1 MGHNRESVFTTNRPR
16 RGTRLAAVF
25 GVVSA
30 LLVAP
35 LVAGTAAHAAAATTV
50 ETAEEL
56 RDAFAA
62 ATTDTEI
69 MLGAS
74 FPDELSASVKLANAS
89 GANIAVD
96 GAGHTLLAPP
106 SGKHFD
112 VQAGGAGS
120 VQLRNLAL
128 APAEGR
134 TNGGLQLT
142 QNDAAEVTLSE
153 MTISDL
159 GATALNVGGSGS
171 GSLRIEDVTLSGNT
185 ASSAAAFSFGRNNA
199 GAETV
204 MNNVSVTNNV
214 GDGGYGYSGGAA
226 RAGAGS
232 SGTLRIANSLFENN
246 TFREGGSQP
255 RGGAIALHNSN
266 VQLVLENDLFQ
277 GNSTFSAGTPGSADG
292 GAISVFNSSA
302 NTSGSLL
309 VRNSSFIANEAGD
322 DGAAIFI
329 EGRNANSSRPF
340 PANLTVTNS
349 TFANNVSGDLGG
361 SDTGGAIQASL
372 RVDVNLSSNTFVGNT
387 KANGRKGV
395 DFGTHSTLDSTGF
408 VRPIGTL
415 TNNIFTRNDS
425 VAGLTCSG
433 GAGCGLPVAQQ
444 DAFMLGVFGTA
455 APVAAENGT
464 TVFAGDSRG
473 QQAAVPTVAI
483 VPPLAADT
491 HTASRAVA
499 DATALN
505 ADQRGVAYRAEGNQ
519 DAGSFTMDYVR
530 FNATENGGSWAG
542 LTPVLPGAQG
552 SFLSDATATGGW
564 FEVAAPGAP
573 VPLPTT
579 APTPPAGTTF
589 LGWFDSASGGTEV
602 TTAVAAGQTVYA
614 QFSAVTHTVT
624 FDPANGESTFT
635 AEVTDGDPVTQP
647 ADPDRDGFT
656 FTGWTLDDAAYD
668 FSAPVTSDLTL
679 VAAWEEIPA
688 VIHTVTFDPANGE
701 STFTAEVTDGDPVA
715 QPADPEREGFTFTG
729 WTLEDAAYDFSTP
742 VISDL
747 TIVAGWEEI
756 PATLYTVTFDPANGN
771 DVFTT
776 EVIDGDP
783 VAQPADPQR
792 DGFTFVEW
800 TLDGAAYNF
809 TAPVTADIT
818 LLAVWEEIPAVV
830 HTVTFDPAN
839 GGDTFTAEVTDG
851 DTVAKPADPTREGFT
866 FVEWMLDGAAYDFTA
881 PVTADI
887 TLLAVWEEISAVVHT
902 VTFDPANGA
911 AAFTAEVTDGD
922 AVAKPADPT
931 RDGFTFTGWTL
942 ESAAYDFAAPVTA
955 DITLVAGWEKASVPP
970 GPGPG
975 PTPPGPTPPTVDP
988 ATPQQPLE
996 RTGGA
1001 PIAPALGAAAVLLA
1015 LGAGLIVARKRRA
1028 QPDTAADA

>member
-1 MGHNRESVFTTNRPR
+1 M
-16 RGTRLAAVF
+16 F

-69 MLGAS
+69 VLGAS

-153 MTISDL
+153 LTISGL
-159 GATALNVGGSGS
+159 GATALNVGGSGA

-246 TFREGGSQP
+246 TFREGGTQP

-277 GNSTFSAGTPGSADG
+277 GNSTFSAGTPANADG
-292 GAISVFNSSA
+292 GAVSVFNSNE
-302 NTSGSLL
+302 NTSGSLM

-329 EGRNANSSRPF
+329 EGRNPSASAPF

-349 TFANNVSGDLGG
+349 TFVNNAAGG
-361 SDTGGAIQASL
+361 VNTDTGGAIQASL
-372 RVDVNLSSNTFVGNT
+372 RVDVNLSNNTFVGNT
-387 KANGRKGV
+387 KAEGRKGV
-395 DFGTHSTLDSTGF
+395 DFGTHSGLASGAF
-408 VRPIGTL
+408 QRPIGTL

-433 GAGCGLPVAQQ
+433 GAGCGLSVAQQ
-444 DAFMLGVFGTA
+444 DALMLGVFGIGATET
-455 APVAAENGT
+455 PVAAANGT
-464 TVFAGDSRG
+464 TVFAGDSRA
-473 QQAAVPTVAI
+473 QQVAVPTVAI

-491 HTASRAVA
+491 HTASRVVA
-499 DATALN
+499 DATGLT

-552 SFLSDATATGGW
+552 SFLSNTTATGGW

-624 FDPANGESTFT
+624 FDPANG
-635 AEVTDGDPVTQP
+635 
-647 ADPDRDGFT
+647 
-656 FTGWTLDDAAYD
+656 
-668 FSAPVTSDLTL
+668 
-679 VAAWEEIPA
+679 
-688 VIHTVTFDPANGE
+688 
-701 STFTAEVTDGDPVA
+701 
-715 QPADPEREGFTFTG
+715 
-729 WTLEDAAYDFSTP
+729 
-742 VISDL
+742 
-747 TIVAGWEEI
+747 
-756 PATLYTVTFDPANGN
+756 N

-776 EVIDGDP
+776 DVVDGDP

-800 TLDGAAYNF
+800 TLDGAAYDF

-818 LLAVWEEIPAVV
+818 LLAVWEEIPVVV

-866 FVEWMLDGAAYDFTA
+866 FTGWAQAGAAYDFTA

-887 TLLAVWEEISAVVHT
+887 TLLAVWEAVPAAVHT

-942 ESAAYDFAAPVTA
+942 ESTAYDFAAPVTA

-970 GPGPG
+970 GPGPGPTPPG

-1015 LGAGLIVARKRRA
+1015 LGAGLLVARKRRA